1 MMLSVLS
8 HAPLSSLS
16 GLYRF
21 LPWIVRN
28 ISESKVRIVE
38 KWVELAL
45 HQKSGSDTRGGRS
58 ALNKPPLLVVAC
70 NFGAK
75 PVEVLA
81 SCAASNG
88 RGQSVRDEENR
99 DYRRRSYQDSV
110 RPKARV

>member
-8 HAPLSSLS
+8 HGPSSSLS

-28 ISESKVRIVE
+28 ISESKVRILE
-38 KWVELAL
+38 KW
-45 HQKSGSDTRGGRS
+45 
-58 ALNKPPLLVVAC
+58 
-70 NFGAK
+70 
-75 PVEVLA
+75 VEVLA
-81 SCAASNG
+81 SCAASDG

-99 DYRRRSYQDSV
+99 DYRRRSYQDPM